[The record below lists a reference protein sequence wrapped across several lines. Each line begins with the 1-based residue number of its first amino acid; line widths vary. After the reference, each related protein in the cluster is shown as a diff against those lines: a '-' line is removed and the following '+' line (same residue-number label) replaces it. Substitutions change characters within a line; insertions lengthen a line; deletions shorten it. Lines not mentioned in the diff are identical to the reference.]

1 MAIYDLPGEAGW
13 NDNGTLGTAARL
25 RLKLETSY
33 DAAANRSA
41 LTVTMQAC
49 APNYGGRYMLLDNAL
64 LQLNG
69 TDLLRGGGSGSA
81 SLNYYVDFGGDSAWH
96 DLCSQATGQAQR
108 WTATL
113 DHAADGRATA
123 TLGVTARLYNSD
135 SYYMTFYG
143 MSASQTLDETRTF
156 TLSIS
161 AGTGC
166 AVTVLR
172 DGTALSDGAAIT
184 YGDRLTVSF
193 AAQAGW
199 ELLTHTLNGAS
210 FPSGGTHT
218 VTGAVSVAAAAAR
231 KTYALTISAGAG
243 CTVTVLRGGAALS
256 DGAVLTHGDV
266 LTVRFAAQAGY
277 ELLTHTLN
285 GADFSSGGTHT
296 VSDAVTVA
304 ATARRMG
311 MVRLDTGG
319 AIRKYRL
326 LLDTGSAIVPV
337 RIFLDRGDRISEA
350 GI

>member
-1 MAIYDLPGEAGW
+1 MAIYYLPGEAGW
-13 NDNGTLGTAARL
+13 NDNGTLGAAARL
-25 RLKLETSY
+25 RLKLEASY
-33 DAAANRSA
+33 DAAANRST
-41 LTVTMQAC
+41 LTLTMQAC

-96 DLCSQATGQAQR
+96 DLCSLATGQAQR

-113 DHAADGRATA
+113 DHAADGKATA
-123 TLGVTARLYNSD
+123 TLGVTARLYYSD
-135 SYYMTFYG
+135 SYYMSFYG
-143 MSASQTLDETRTF
+143 LSASQALDETRTF
-156 TLSIS
+156 TLTIS
-161 AGTGC
+161 AGTGS

-172 DGTALSDGAAIT
+172 NGTALPSGAVLT
-184 YGDRLTVSF
+184 YGDRLTVNFS
-193 AAQAGW
+193 AQSGYA
-199 ELLTHTLNGAS
+199 LTAHTLNGAS

-243 CTVTVLRGGAALS
+243 CTVTVLRGGTALS
-256 DGAVLTHGDV
+256 DGAVLTHGDT
-266 LTVRFAAQAGY
+266 LTVRFAAQSGY
-277 ELLTHTLN
+277 ELLSHTLN
-285 GADFSSGGTHT
+285 GQDLPSGGTHT

-311 MVRLDTGG
+311 ILRLDIGE
-319 AIRKYRL
+319 AIRRCRL